1 MIREKLFSV
10 VIEVTLDQN
19 DGGTLVTAA
28 GGQVAQR
35 TDQVGQAAGSGALRS
50 HITGEVVILGTD
62 GVLNG
67 FLQSI
72 TAQVSE
78 VVVSAVVITEDVDA
92 VPSSTNSLLNFAA
105 YVCAVEPA

>member
-19 DGGTLVTAA
+19 DGGTLVTTA

-35 TDQVGQAAGSGALRS
+35 TDQVGQTAGSGAFRS
-50 HITGEVVILGTD
+50 HITSEVVILGTD

-67 FLQSI
+67 FLQGI
-72 TAQVSE
+72 AAQVSE
-78 VVVSAVVITEDVDA
+78 VVVSQILELQLIGTAFQTGG
-92 VPSSTNSLLNFAA
+92 SLTISCHISA
-105 YVCAVEPA
+105 